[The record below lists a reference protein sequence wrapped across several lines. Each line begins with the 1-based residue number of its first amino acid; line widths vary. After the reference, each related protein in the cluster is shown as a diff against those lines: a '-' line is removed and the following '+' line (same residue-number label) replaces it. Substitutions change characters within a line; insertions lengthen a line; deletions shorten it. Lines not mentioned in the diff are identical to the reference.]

1 MAGGAELVMRR
12 FGTGWLAGFSAAAV
26 VVALA
31 CVVAFGAEETA
42 GPPAESSLPQAGEC
56 FAQDDAA
63 GQNVGGR
70 GGARGEARRDERI
83 RRWRALTPKKRRKL
97 MELHHRYKK
106 LPEKTR
112 AGIDMR
118 FEKWRRLSPEEKRR
132 MRERLGRF
140 RGLDER
146 KRKGFRRR
154 LTAWRSM
161 SDERREFL
169 RKALAVLKKLP
180 PEKIEELKNMPPA
193 QRRGALRAIFKEH
206 GLEMPRGGRQKGR
219 QGAERGQRP
228 GVREGGGSKR
238 RPEGDEG
245 GG

>member
-1 MAGGAELVMRR
+1 MRR
-12 FGTGWLAGFSAAAV
+12 LGTGWLAGFSAAAV

-31 CVVAFGAEETA
+31 CVVAFGAEEKADTA
-42 GPPAESSLPQAGEC
+42 AEGLTPQAGEC
-56 FAQDDAA
+56 FAQEGAA
-63 GQNVGGR
+63 RQNVGGR
-70 GGARGEARRDERI
+70 GGARGGGEATRDARI
-83 RRWRALTPKKRRKL
+83 RRWRALTPERRRKL

-106 LPEKTR
+106 LPEKTK
-112 AGIDMR
+112 AGIDQR

-132 MRERLGRF
+132 MRERLARF

-161 SDERREFL
+161 SDERRKFL

-180 PEKIEELKNMPPA
+180 PEKIEELKDMPTA
-193 QRRGALRAIFKEH
+193 QRRGALRAVFKEH

-228 GVREGGGSKR
+228 GVREGGGPKR
-238 RPEGDEG
+238 RPEADEG